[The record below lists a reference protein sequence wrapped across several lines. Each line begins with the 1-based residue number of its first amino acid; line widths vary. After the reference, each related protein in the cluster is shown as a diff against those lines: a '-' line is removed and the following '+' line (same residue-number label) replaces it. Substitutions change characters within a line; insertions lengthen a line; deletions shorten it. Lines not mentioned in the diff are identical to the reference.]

1 MPQIAS
7 EGFQGIQDFSALT
20 ELVQPEYNLLEKLD
34 LFEVEYVDVDTVA
47 LERIEDGVDTIV
59 AKQRGGERNYA
70 NRENARREIL
80 EIPFFPLDVVIKAAE
95 ILDFRKFLEGDQ
107 SESLL
112 NRVTRAVKRI
122 RKSHDRL
129 KRSAMYACLNG
140 TTYTGVTNHK
150 ANKSFATIWGV
161 TPLTTQADVDFTD
174 LATNPA
180 EAMEVARKHIQDEAQ
195 DEAAGYELIV
205 LCGAGYF
212 NGYYDHPLVNDDL
225 ISDDD
230 KLVERLG
237 GNLVERSFK
246 HKGVTFLL
254 DASGQISN
262 AEARIIPM
270 GIDSMFKM
278 TYGPSD
284 TLKGSEEEIKDVYT
298 FAIETPR
305 RLTIE
310 TETAFLCH
318 NTRPELVV
326 PSTATL

>member
-34 LFEVEYVDVDTVA
+34 LFEVEYVDVDTVSM
-47 LERIEDGVDTIV
+47 ERIEDGVDAIV

-70 NRENARREIL
+70 ARENARRELL
-80 EIPFFPLDVVIKAAE
+80 EIPFFPLDVTIKAAE

-107 SESLL
+107 SETLL

-140 TTYTGVTNHK
+140 STYTGVTNHK

-161 TPLTTQADVDFTD
+161 TGNVASNVDFTV
-174 LATNPA
+174 LTTNPA
-180 EAMEVARKHIQDEAQ
+180 AAFETARAGIQNAAQ
-195 DEAAGYELIV
+195 DEAAGYEIV
-205 LCGAGYF
+205 ALCGSQYF
-212 NGYYDHPLVNDDL
+212 NAYYDHPLVNDDMFG
-225 ISDDD
+225 DND
-230 KLVERLG
+230 KQVERLG
-237 GNLVERSFK
+237 ANLVERSFK

-254 DASGQISN
+254 DASGQIPTGQC
-262 AEARIIPM
+262 RIVPL
-270 GIDSMFKM
+270 GIADMFKM

-305 RLTIE
+305 KMVIE

-318 NTRPELVV
+318 NTRPELVYN
-326 PSTATL
+326 STGTFA